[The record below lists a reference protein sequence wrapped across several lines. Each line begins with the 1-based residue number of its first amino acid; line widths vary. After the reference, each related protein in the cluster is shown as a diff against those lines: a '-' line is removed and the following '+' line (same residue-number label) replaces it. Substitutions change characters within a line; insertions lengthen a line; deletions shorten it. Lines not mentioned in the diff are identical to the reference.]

1 MKKFFNITN
10 NYKFEANDLR
20 ALVTVINVI
29 LIMKFG
35 LTVAWFGF
43 IISMVGLIED
53 FVNKNRHFNGF
64 IMHLSNVVLNLFFM
78 MSC

>member
-1 MKKFFNITN
+1 MKKFFNITD

-20 ALVTVINVI
+20 ALVTVINVV

-43 IISMVGLIED
+43 VISMVGLIED
-53 FVNKNRHFNGF
+53 FANKNRHFNGF